1 MFQQRNTIIKRRK
14 SKRMNALKKITNIQ
28 EKAEKIN
35 SLEEEISENSSSSD
49 EGEKVS
55 VVNINDNKRKFS
67 RRGSQ
72 LKVTLIED
80 NKKKPGT
87 FLLDENSEVFN
98 FFNFFSDYL
107 KEILIFYLF
116 VKKIYDESK
125 SISFAPR
132 KSTLV
137 LSPKSLVVEKD
148 FNLFLYDFE
157 NGSNFIYYFPEN
169 NMEKV
174 ISQIK
179 TSEIPSSPIKKLLKK
194 RKVTTQKIEV
204 AKEN

>member
-1 MFQQRNTIIKRRK
+1 M
-14 SKRMNALKKITNIQ
+14 
-28 EKAEKIN
+28 
-35 SLEEEISENSSSSD
+35 
-49 EGEKVS
+49 
-55 VVNINDNKRKFS
+55 
-67 RRGSQ
+67 
-72 LKVTLIED
+72 
-80 NKKKPGT
+80 
-87 FLLDENSEVFN
+87 
-98 FFNFFSDYL
+98 
-107 KEILIFYLF
+107 
-116 VKKIYDESK
+116 KKIYDERK
-125 SISFAPR
+125 SISFVPR

-179 TSEIPSSPIKKLLKK
+179 THVIPGSPIKKLLKK